1 MGERLAACF
10 DRAVDASLREKDS
23 DGIRSELV
31 SYLTDA
37 HAIEAQALQLLRAQP
52 NTPAKLAG
60 FAFAFEHLEIAAYE
74 LLRRVAIAAVTNA
87 WEVTFIDL
95 SRLRVLAVAPHP
107 GSSVRS

>member
-37 HAIEAQALQLLRAQP
+37 HAIEAQALQLLR
-52 NTPAKLAG
+52 G
-60 FAFAFEHLEIAAYE
+60 AA
-74 LLRRVAIAAVTNA
+74 
-87 WEVTFIDL
+87 
-95 SRLRVLAVAPHP
+95 
-107 GSSVRS
+107 